1 MEYIVHRGTPLR
13 RLPPTAIRAM
23 RQPIL
28 FFFFLPQELWDFRNL
43 SPLVEGEVVGGR
55 SGVQRMQGDRVKRS
69 NLKVVCVWLC
79 LMESL
84 WMVGPTA
91 HVAPFIKFS
100 PGPACSTECV
110 VRARCCS
117 KELCYP
123 RKQQRFGTTQLTL
136 QCGQI
141 AEMSSLESA
150 ELQ

>member
-13 RLPPTAIRAM
+13 RLPPTAIWAM

-55 SGVQRMQGDRVKRS
+55 SGVQRMQGDRVERS

-110 VRARCCS
+110 V
-117 KELCYP
+117 
-123 RKQQRFGTTQLTL
+123 
-136 QCGQI
+136 
-141 AEMSSLESA
+141 
-150 ELQ
+150 